1 MAIEKFQVIVMML
14 VLNHRCRLNGG
25 NMTTLASLL
34 HNSSNSAYRYPGD
47 RQMGLLGLK
56 ASARRLAVTLLP
68 VMSIIASLVAA
79 YGIAQLS

>member
-14 VLNHRCRLNGG
+14 VLNHRCRLYGG

-34 HNSSNSAYRYPGD
+34 HNSSHSAYP
-47 RQMGLLGLK
+47 LK
-56 ASARRLAVTLLP
+56 ASARRLVVTLLP
-68 VMSIIASLVAA
+68 VIAVFASLVAS